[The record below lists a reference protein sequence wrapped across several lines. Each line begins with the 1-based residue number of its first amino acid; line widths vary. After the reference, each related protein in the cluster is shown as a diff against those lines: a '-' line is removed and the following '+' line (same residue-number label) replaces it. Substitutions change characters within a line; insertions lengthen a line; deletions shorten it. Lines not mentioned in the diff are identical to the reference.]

1 MDFTIAHHIPG
12 RLRLKSDR
20 RIDDGLAATVRRVL
34 AAQPGVRDV
43 NVSGHSIVVNYA
55 PDAISEAEIVELV
68 EHAFSAD
75 KPRESRTAG
84 DSAGDGGLVEVLEA
98 RVESVRA
105 SLSDSTGAGAD
116 RARDL
121 RAARSARCVRRCAR
135 GRAERAG
142 DRTSARTGP
151 LTRRC
156 RVQSERMPDTSWHTW
171 PRAVALRRRQAT

>member
-98 RVESVRA
+98 RVHSVRA
-105 SLSDSTGAGAD
+105 SLERLEQK
-116 RARDL
+116 RARI
-121 RAARSARCVRRCAR
+121 
-135 GRAERAG
+135 ERAICVLREVRG
-142 DRTSARTGP
+142 AYDAALAAEQSAPEIVRQPVPDR
-151 LTRRC
+151 
-156 RVQSERMPDTSWHTW
+156 
-171 PRAVALRRRQAT
+171 